1 MRILDILKHRLRSLF
16 SRTGVEQELDE
27 ELRYH
32 LEREI
37 EEHTAAGMSRADAYR
52 AARRSLAG
60 LAQAQEGCRDA
71 RGLNLIDNLRKDL
84 GLAIR
89 QLHKNPGFT
98 FTAIFVLALGICASL
113 SIFAFVD
120 AAWTSRATG
129 EPAWM

>member
-1 MRILDILKHRLRSLF
+1 MRILDILNHRLRSLF

-60 LAQAQEGCRDA
+60 LAQAQDREVQGDGEGGSA
-71 RGLNLIDNLRKDL
+71 RPPPWHREDR
-84 GLAIR
+84 R
-89 QLHKNPGFT
+89 
-98 FTAIFVLALGICASL
+98 
-113 SIFAFVD
+113 
-120 AAWTSRATG
+120 
-129 EPAWM
+129 